1 MAHYELTREEIADLD
16 RPVKGLGGFEGLMRR
31 LQKQVNHATGEI
43 KVSDDDLAEI
53 QRCAFDYKQG
63 GFEDRL
69 VFIFGRVLGP
79 KFGREE

>member
-43 KVSDDDLAEI
+43 KLSDDDLAEI
-53 QRCAFDYKQG
+53 QRCAFS
-63 GFEDRL
+63 R
-69 VFIFGRVLGP
+69 GR
-79 KFGREE
+79 